1 MPAYLS
7 ESDALSMTDF
17 TQMSYAL
24 DYAVDVSNVHWGG
37 EVNASHLFDIF
48 CNFHAQKDSVKSRL
62 DMITF
67 VTENM
72 RRYSWDGDL
81 FLGLNGLLLDTWL
94 KKMSYWGNCG
104 DVTCMEYT
112 VV

>member
-1 MPAYLS
+1 MAAESSLSAELLVAIQVPNLRPLPAYLS
-7 ESDALSMTDF
+7 ETDDLSVTDF
-17 TQMSYAL
+17 MQTSYAF

-48 CNFHAQKDSVKSRL
+48 NNYHVQKDSVKTRL

-72 RRYSWDGDL
+72 RRYSWDGHL
-81 FLGLNGLLLDTWL
+81 FL
-94 KKMSYWGNCG
+94 
-104 DVTCMEYT
+104 
-112 VV
+112 